1 MLKAIPVWYPDLRTK
16 APRDRVLVSGTAGAL
31 TGATA
36 GLILSMS
43 DIFLAA

>member
-1 MLKAIPVWYPDLRTK
+1 MLKAAPVWYPDLRT
-16 APRDRVLVSGTAGAL
+16 ATPRDRVLVSGAAGAL

-43 DIFLAA
+43 GFLWAA